1 MGGII
6 SGPSKPDNSAAM
18 AQIEQQKQET
28 ERMRMQ
34 SEKEKRDLN
43 EKMAAKRRASARGG
57 SRMLLSDT
65 RLSPETG
72 IDEDEKK
79 LLG

>member
-1 MGGII
+1 MGGIV
-6 SGPSKPDNSAAM
+6 GGSKPDNSAAM
-18 AQIEQQKQET
+18 AQIEQQRQET

-34 SEKEKRDLN
+34 SEKERRDLS

-57 SRMLLSDT
+57 SRMLLADT

-72 IDEDEKK
+72 IDDEEKTK
-79 LLG
+79 LG